1 MEKTA
6 YFKKM
11 HHIGK
16 IAGSISI
23 AIMFGIPVIAC
34 LVFNIMPTFKEYIA
48 VAGTLLAIYVP
59 TALSEVLS
67 YTPMLGSSAYLTFLT
82 GNVGNIKIPV
92 TLNAFEITESDLG
105 TERGDA
111 VAAVAVGTASLVTMI
126 CLIVGVVLLVPL
138 EPVLKNPTVLTCT
151 AQMLPA
157 LFGCQLVQ
165 QLTSKKSGDYIINGK
180 WKVFLAAFAII
191 CLIHFF
197 IVPINGKEGYLM
209 IIMLVGVSA
218 IAVLMNKLGIIKVV
232 PAANPKSAEENP
244 VESKEAK

>member
-1 MEKTA
+1 MKKTA
-6 YFKKM
+6 YFRKM
-11 HHIGK
+11 HNIGK

-23 AIMFGIPVIAC
+23 AIMFGIP
-34 LVFNIMPTFKEYIA
+34 LVVCIVYGIMPTFNEYIS

-92 TLNAFEITESDLG
+92 TLNAFEVTDSDLG

-111 VAAVAVGTASLVTMI
+111 VAAVAVGTASLVTMV
-126 CLIVGVVLLVPL
+126 CLVIGVILLVPL
-138 EPVLKNPTVLTCT
+138 EPVLKNPVVSTCT

-165 QLTSKKSGDYIINGK
+165 QLTAKKSGDYIINGK
-180 WKVFLAAFAII
+180 WKVFLAAFAVI

-197 IVPINGKEGYLM
+197 IMPINGKEGYLM
-209 IIMLVGVSA
+209 IGMLLGVSA
-218 IAVLMNKLGIIKVV
+218 IAILMNKFGIIQVV
-232 PAANPKSAEENP
+232 PAAAKPKAEEKP
-244 VESKEAK
+244 AEEAK

>member
-1 MEKTA
+1 MKKTA
-6 YFKKM
+6 YFRKM
-11 HHIGK
+11 HNIGK
-16 IAGSISI
+16 IAGTISI
-23 AIMFGIPVIAC
+23 AIMFGIPLIVC
-34 LVFNIMPTFKEYIA
+34 VVFDIMPTFNEYIA

-92 TLNAFEITESDLG
+92 TLNAFEVTESDLG

-126 CLIVGVVLLVPL
+126 CLVIGVVLLVPL
-138 EPVLKNPTVLTCT
+138 EPVLKNPVVSTCT

-165 QLTSKKSGDYIINGK
+165 QLTSNKSGDYIINGK

-191 CLIHFF
+191 SLIHFF
-197 IVPINGKEGYLM
+197 IMPINGKEGYLM
-209 IIMLVGVSA
+209 IGMLIGVSA
-218 IAVLMNKLGIIKVV
+218 IAILMNKFGIIKVV
-232 PAANPKSAEENP
+232 PATKPKPVEEPVEAEE
-244 VESKEAK
+244 AK

>member
-1 MEKTA
+1 MKKTE

-11 HHIGK
+11 HRIGK

-23 AIMFGIPVIAC
+23 AIMFGIPLVICA
-34 LVFNIMPTFKEYIA
+34 VYDIMPTFNEYIS

-92 TLNAFEITESDLG
+92 TLNAFEVTDSDLG

-126 CLIVGVVLLVPL
+126 CLVIGVILLVPL
-138 EPVLKNPTVLTCT
+138 KPVLSHPTVATCT

-165 QLTSKKSGDYIINGK
+165 QLTAKKSGDYIINGK

-197 IVPINGKEGYLM
+197 IMPINGKEGYLM
-209 IIMLVGVSA
+209 IAMLIGVSA
-218 IAVLMNKLGIIKVV
+218 IAILMNKFGIIQVV
-232 PAANPKSAEENP
+232 PAAPKKVEEKPAEKTN
-244 VESKEAK
+244 

>member
-1 MEKTA
+1 MKKTA
-6 YFKKM
+6 YFRKM
-11 HHIGK
+11 HNIGK

-23 AIMFGIPVIAC
+23 AIMFGIP
-34 LVFNIMPTFKEYIA
+34 LVVCIVYGIMPTFNEYIS

-92 TLNAFEITESDLG
+92 TLNAFEVTESDLG

-126 CLIVGVVLLVPL
+126 CLVIGVILLVPL
-138 EPVLKNPTVLTCT
+138 EPVLKNPVVSTCT

-165 QLTSKKSGDYIINGK
+165 QLTAKKSGDYIINGK
-180 WKVFLAAFAII
+180 WKVFLAAFAVI

-197 IVPINGKEGYLM
+197 IMPINGKEGYLM
-209 IIMLVGVSA
+209 IGMLLGVSA
-218 IAVLMNKLGIIKVV
+218 IAILMNKFGIIQVV
-232 PAANPKSAEENP
+232 PAAAKPKAEEKP
-244 VESKEAK
+244 AEEAK

>member
-1 MEKTA
+1 MKKTA

-11 HHIGK
+11 HNIGK

-23 AIMFGIPVIAC
+23 AIMFGIPLVIC
-34 LVFNIMPTFKEYIA
+34 VVYDIMPTFNEYIS

-92 TLNAFEITESDLG
+92 TLNAFEVTESDLG

-111 VAAVAVGTASLVTMI
+111 VAAVAVGTASLVTMV
-126 CLIVGVVLLVPL
+126 CLVIGVILLVPL
-138 EPVLKNPTVLTCT
+138 KPVLSHPTVATCT

-165 QLTSKKSGDYIINGK
+165 QLTAKKSGDYIINGK
-180 WKVFLAAFAII
+180 WKVFLAAFAVI

-197 IVPINGKEGYLM
+197 IMPINGKEGYLM
-209 IIMLVGVSA
+209 IGMLIGVSA
-218 IAVLMNKLGIIKVV
+218 IAILMNKFGIIQVV
-232 PAANPKSAEENP
+232 PAVAKPKVEEKPAEE
-244 VESKEAK
+244 AK

>member
-11 HHIGK
+11 HGIGR

-23 AIMFGIPVIAC
+23 AIMFGIPLIIC
-34 LVFNIMPTFKEYIA
+34 SIYKIMPSFGEYIA

-92 TLNAFEITESDLG
+92 TLNAFEVTESDLG

-111 VAAVAVGTASLVTMI
+111 VAAVAVGTASLVTMV
-126 CLIVGVVLLVPL
+126 CLVIGVILLVPL
-138 EPVLKNPTVLTCT
+138 KPVLSNPTVSTCT

-165 QLTSKKSGDYIINGK
+165 QLSNKKSGDYIINGK
-180 WKVFLAAFAII
+180 WKVFAAAFAVI
-191 CLIHFF
+191 CLIHFL
-197 IVPINGKEGYLM
+197 IMPINGKEGYLM
-209 IIMLVGVSA
+209 IGMLIGVSLIA
-218 IAVLMNKLGIIKVV
+218 IFMNKVGIIKVV
-232 PAANPKSAEENP
+232 PAAAKPVREEK
-244 VESKEAK
+244 KEEEK